1 MNRISIITINYNN
14 VNGLKRTIDS
24 VLAQTAQDFEYII
37 VDGGSKDGSKEL
49 IEKHDAD
56 ISSWVSEKDMGI
68 YDAMNKGIA
77 MSHGEYLL
85 FLNSGDCFI
94 DCEVLDKV
102 NSFIHDNDCDFISGS
117 MIYEDESLG
126 IKTPPEK
133 VSIWYML
140 TDFLPHPS
148 TFIKSTLLK
157 KRPYRMDLKIV
168 SDWEQ
173 MFYEITK
180 NDATYR
186 KLDLM
191 ISSFDC
197 SGISTNEDKTP
208 QNREREL
215 AVKDIIS
222 SRMMKDIETAHQ
234 FQNSNQNVLESK
246 YERNVQFA
254 LFRMPTSIS
263 RDLKI
268 MRNSFK
274 MLIKDIFR

>member
-1 MNRISIITINYNN
+1 MNRISVITINYNN

-49 IEKHDAD
+49 IEKYDAD

-197 SGISTNEDKTP
+197 SGISTNEDKAP

-274 MLIKDIFR
+274 MLIKDLFR

>member
-1 MNRISIITINYNN
+1 MNRISVITINYNN
-14 VNGLKRTIDS
+14 INGLKRTIDS
-24 VLAQTAQDFEYII
+24 VLAQTTQDFEYIV
-37 VDGGSKDGSKEL
+37 VDGGSKDGSKEF
-49 IEKHDAD
+49 IKKHDAD
-56 ISSWVSEKDMGI
+56 ISSWVSEKDRGI

-94 DCEVLDKV
+94 DGDVLNKA
-102 NSFIHDNDCDFISGS
+102 NKLIHDNDCDFISGS
-117 MIYEDESLG
+117 MIYEDKNLG

-133 VSIWYML
+133 ISIWYML

-148 TFIKSTLLK
+148 TFIKSVLLK

-173 MFYEITK
+173 MFYEIAK

-186 KLDLM
+186 RIDLTV
-191 ISSFDC
+191 SSFDC
-197 SGISTNEDKTP
+197 SGISTNEDKTH

-215 AVKDIIS
+215 AIKDIIS

-234 FQNSNQNVLESK
+234 FQNSNQNVLDSK

-254 LFRMPTSIS
+254 LFRMPISIS